1 MAGPRANGRRAPC
14 AAVTAA
20 IEAWRLR
27 AGRIVAAA
35 SALPRRRG
43 AALLLALLLFAPPAL
58 SQSPLP
64 PGPLGGTPRAGEV
77 KTAQTGGNGAG
88 VYLKLGDLRCPADR
102 PAIVGVRTRHGTVL
116 DFIQVGCAS
125 LACDGKSCRWDDV
138 SWGASAGNPSGGRA
152 PEEQLCDENEVV
164 GGYDATVRHLNVGV
178 DFDYAAAFRIRCAS
192 AYAVTRATPRPRIDT
207 YGYKANSRSCN
218 GVGASSVS
226 YAVGRW
232 GFSGSPVVQAVLM
245 LCPDKPARAPND
257 VAACRHPSELV
268 RGTRVQLNTA
278 RDVYKLISSLY
289 RTGRPI
295 EVARVANLQNTWMV
309 ALAGTE
315 SGVKQANSVTLSR
328 ALEDFHNDYRS
339 RNPAGLLTI
348 GIEEILQQPKL
359 REFAL
364 TTVEP
369 DFRSSQG
376 KTTMFQVRIL
386 QALRTH
392 GVPAGAQLIIAGHS
406 LGGMD
411 AQNVARSTQLRNYGY
426 RPINVMTFGS
436 PITIDDDPTIG
447 YSRFAS
453 RADPVP
459 YAAMKSLQS
468 DRRRWNYVRNP
479 GDDPRLPLIGDV
491 NAWKNLADLFV
502 KTVQAAHLNYDQS
515 NDLDDYDPR
524 TGRRGP
530 GEPLV
535 LDANDARCYTAADD
549 YYK

>member
-1 MAGPRANGRRAPC
+1 MARPRTGGRCASGATAAMIDNRYRHALPI
-14 AAVTAA
+14 AAVV
-20 IEAWRLR
+20 L
-27 AGRIVAAA
+27 GFV
-35 SALPRRRG
+35 LQV
-43 AALLLALLLFAPPAL
+43 FAPPARA
-58 SQSPLP
+58 QSPLP
-64 PGPLGGTPRAGEV
+64 PGPLGGTSRAGEV

-88 VYLKLGDLRCPADR
+88 VYLELGDLRCTAAR

-116 DFIQVGCAS
+116 DFIQIGCAS

-152 PEEQLCDENEVV
+152 PEEQLCDRDEVV

-192 AYAVTRATPRPRIDT
+192 AYALTHGSPRPRIDT
-207 YGYKANSRSCN
+207 YAYKANSRSCN
-218 GVGASSVS
+218 GVGASAVS

-232 GFSGSPVVQAVLM
+232 GLGGSPVVQAVLM
-245 LCPDKPARAPND
+245 LCPDRPARASSD
-257 VAACRHPSELV
+257 VAACRHPPELV
-268 RGTRVQLNTA
+268 RGTRVQLNSA

-295 EVARVANLQNTWMV
+295 EVARVASLQNTWMV

-315 SGVKQANSVTLSR
+315 SGVKQANSVTLDR
-328 ALEDFHNDYRS
+328 ALDDFHSDYRS
-339 RNPAGLLTI
+339 RNPAGLVKI

-359 REFAL
+359 REFFM

-376 KTTMFQVRIL
+376 RTTMFQVRIL

-392 GVPAGAQLIIAGHS
+392 GVPAGARLIIAGHS

-411 AQNVARSTQLRNYGY
+411 AQNLVRNAQLRNYGY

-436 PITIDDDPTIG
+436 PITVEDDPAIG

-459 YAAMKSLQS
+459 YAAFRSLVS
-468 DRRRWNYVRNP
+468 DRSRWTYVRNP
-479 GDDPRLPLIGDV
+479 GDDPRLPLIGDTR
-491 NAWKNLADLFV
+491 AWQNLGNLLLG
-502 KTVQAAHLNYDQS
+502 TVQAAHLNYDQS

-524 TGRRGP
+524 TGRRGVD
-530 GEPLV
+530 EPLV
-535 LDANDARCYTAADD
+535 LDGGDARCYAAADD

>member
-1 MAGPRANGRRAPC
+1 MAGPRTGGRRALC
-14 AAVTAA
+14 TAA
-20 IEAWRLR
+20 
-27 AGRIVAAA
+27 AAA
-35 SALPRRRG
+35 IVLLPF
-43 AALLLALLLFAPPAL
+43 AMLLFAPPAL

-64 PGPLGGTPRAGEV
+64 PGPLGGTPRAGEA

-116 DFIQVGCAS
+116 DFIQIGCAS
-125 LACDGKSCRWDDV
+125 LACDGKSCRRSDV

-152 PEEQLCDENEVV
+152 TEEQLCDENEVV
-164 GGYDATVRHLNVGV
+164 GGYDATVRRLNVGV

-192 AYAVTRATPRPRIDT
+192 AYAVTRGTPRPRIDT

-245 LCPDKPARAPND
+245 LCPDKPAHAPND

-295 EVARVANLQNTWMV
+295 EVARVTNRQNTWMV

-315 SGVKQANSVTLSR
+315 FGAKQANSVTLEPAISR
-328 ALEDFHNDYRS
+328 AIAEFHNDYRG
-339 RNPAGLLTI
+339 RNRTDSFVIAAD
-348 GIEEILQQPKL
+348 EIVYQPKV
-359 REFAL
+359 RELLA
-364 TTVEP
+364 TAAEP
-369 DFRSSQG
+369 DWRSSQG
-376 KTTMFQVRIL
+376 KTTMFQIRIL

-411 AQNVARSTQLRNYGY
+411 AQNVARNTQLRNYGY
-426 RPINVMTFGS
+426 RPVNVMTFGS
-436 PITIDDDPTIG
+436 PITVDDDPAIG

-453 RADPVP
+453 RTDPVP
-459 YAAMKSLQS
+459 YAAFKSLAS
-468 DRRRWNYVRNP
+468 DRGRWTYVKNP
-479 GDDPRLPLIGDV
+479 GDDPRLPLIGDA
-491 NAWKNLADLFV
+491 NAWKNLGDLFV

-530 GEPLV
+530 GAPLV